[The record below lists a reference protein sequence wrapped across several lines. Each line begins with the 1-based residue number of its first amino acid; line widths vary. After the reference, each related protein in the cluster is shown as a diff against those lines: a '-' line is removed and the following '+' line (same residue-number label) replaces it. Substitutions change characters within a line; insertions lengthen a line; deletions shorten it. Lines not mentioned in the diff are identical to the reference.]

1 MHAQTD
7 IFFKYKYTHTCIH
20 NAQIRK
26 EVSRGIVTLQLR
38 PIWGRIIG
46 KKRVCK

>member
-1 MHAQTD
+1 MHKQIYFSSTS
-7 IFFKYKYTHTCIH
+7 IH

-26 EVSRGIVTLQLR
+26 EVSRGIVTLELR